1 MNRIH
6 SICIKTNRSK
16 VESLARLIEI
26 AKNQFKSNKSMNEMD
41 QTVSFVEGQ
50 LCPLPIAGHGGG
62 LSFSQNG
69 DMLLLAAISSP
80 SEAQIKAWV
89 GKWQAKLISESEF
102 PSIPIFAI
110 GSEDWLLE
118 TPCNPIQQEIE
129 SPGFLEAL
137 YNKDEYSMV
146 TILSDLDTNIIKK
159 INRVE
164 LDEMFIER
172 MVLSWNPYKTKGDEY
187 TKTYSDE
194 GFVIKVNEIFKM
206 RNSQEL
212 WRTSW

>member
-1 MNRIH
+1 
-6 SICIKTNRSK
+6 
-16 VESLARLIEI
+16 
-26 AKNQFKSNKSMNEMD
+26 MD

-50 LCPLPIAGHGGG
+50 LCALPIAGHGGG

-80 SEAQIKAWV
+80 SEAQIKAWM

-110 GSEDWLLE
+110 NSEDWLLE
-118 TPCNPIQQEIE
+118 TPCNPIQQEME
-129 SPGFLEAL
+129 SHGFLEAL

-146 TILSDLDTNIIKK
+146 AILSDLNTNIIKK
-159 INRVE
+159 ITRVE

-194 GFVIKVNEIFKM
+194 GFVTKVNEIFKM
-206 RNSQEL
+206 KSSQEL

>member
-1 MNRIH
+1 
-6 SICIKTNRSK
+6 
-16 VESLARLIEI
+16 
-26 AKNQFKSNKSMNEMD
+26 MNEND

-62 LSFSQNG
+62 LSFSPNG

-80 SEAQIKAWV
+80 SEAQIKAWM

-110 GSEDWLLE
+110 GSEEWLLE

-146 TILSDLDTNIIKK
+146 AILSDLDTNIIKK
-159 INRVE
+159 ITRVE
-164 LDEMFIER
+164 LDEMFVER
-172 MVLSWNPYKTKGDEY
+172 IVLFWNPYKTKGDEY

-194 GFVIKVNEIFKM
+194 GFVTKINEIFKM
-206 RNSQEL
+206 KSSQEL
-212 WRTSW
+212 WQISW